1 VGYHG
6 PGNGSKE
13 RGELPVWGL
22 LEMRCPSCCADDDFV
37 VDSRTTSEGRVVRR
51 RRECRGCGKRFT
63 SRERVE
69 EITRLIV
76 KKDRRLQPF
85 SRQKVL
91 DGIVTACQKRPVSI
105 ERIEIIV
112 DDVEKRI
119 RDEFDHEVPSVFIG
133 EVVSE
138 HLRDLD
144 PVAYV
149 RFASVYQ
156 AFTDVSQF
164 LNELAPLM
172 EKKEITDV
180 R

>member
-1 VGYHG
+1 
-6 PGNGSKE
+6 
-13 RGELPVWGL
+13 
-22 LEMRCPSCCADDDFV
+22 M
-37 VDSRTTSEGRVVRR
+37 VDSRTSSDGRVVRR
-51 RRECRGCGKRFT
+51 RRQCQGCGKRFT
-63 SRERVE
+63 TRERLE
-69 EITRLIV
+69 EITRLVV
-76 KKDRRLQPF
+76 KKDKRLQPF

-105 ERIEIIV
+105 ERMEVIV
-112 DDVEKRI
+112 DDIEKRV

-138 HLRDLD
+138 HLKNLD
-144 PVAYV
+144 SIAYV
-149 RFASVYQ
+149 RFASVYH

>member
-1 VGYHG
+1 
-6 PGNGSKE
+6 
-13 RGELPVWGL
+13 
-22 LEMRCPSCCADDDFV
+22 M
-37 VDSRTTSEGRVVRR
+37 VDSRTASDGRVVRR
-51 RRECRGCGKRFT
+51 RRQCQGCGKRFT
-63 SRERVE
+63 TRERLE
-69 EITRLIV
+69 EITRLVV

-105 ERIEIIV
+105 ERMEVIV
-112 DDVEKRI
+112 DDIEKRV
-119 RDEFDHEVPSVFIG
+119 RDEYDHEVPSVFIG
-133 EVVSE
+133 EAVSE
-138 HLRDLD
+138 HLKNLD
-144 PVAYV
+144 SIAYV
-149 RFASVYQ
+149 RFASVYH